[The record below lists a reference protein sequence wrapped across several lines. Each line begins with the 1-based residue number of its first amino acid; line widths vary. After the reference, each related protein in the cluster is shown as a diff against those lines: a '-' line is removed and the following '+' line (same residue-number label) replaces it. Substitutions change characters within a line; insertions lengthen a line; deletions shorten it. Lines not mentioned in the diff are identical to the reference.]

1 MVSRWSFT
9 FDNVFAHSNSGFDF
23 SGSIRVFCRVRPFL
37 LSDRRRIHEPI
48 STGLEKVVVKSVG
61 IRKEY
66 RYDKVFH
73 QAAAQ
78 GWCPN

>member
-1 MVSRWSFT
+1 
-9 FDNVFAHSNSGFDF
+9 
-23 SGSIRVFCRVRPFL
+23 VRPFL

-48 STGLEKVVVKSVG
+48 SIGLEKVVVKSVG

-73 QAAAQ
+73 QAATQ